1 MTWRRVLVSRLIALF
16 RKGRLEQELDEEL
29 RSHLEM
35 QVGENIRKGMSPHEA
50 RYAAL
55 RSFGGVEQVK
65 EIYREQ
71 RGLPMIETLL
81 QDIRYCLRQLRH
93 SPAFATTAVFTLALG
108 IGANTAMFSVV
119 NAVLLRPLVYPDPER
134 IVAVETFWKNLG
146 RSSPNVSAPDFHDW
160 RTQSTVFSAL
170 AYYSGGRGT
179 VVVNGAAEYANNNL
193 VTPDFFSVFG
203 LSAAAGHF
211 FTAAGQRDP
220 VAVVSYNWAETH
232 FGSVSTALGQKIK
245 LRGNIVEVIGV
256 AAPGFRYLDVD
267 IWAPA
272 GLVPE
277 NPNRTGH
284 NYWVVGRLKPGVT
297 LEAAQEQMK
306 GIGDRIERDYPE
318 NRFKNVALIP
328 LQDKLTA
335 PVRATL
341 WVLLGA
347 VSLVLLIACANV
359 ANLLLARAA
368 ARTREI
374 ALRAALGAS
383 RGRVVRQLFTE
394 SLLLAFVSSAAGVG
408 MAHLLLVRL
417 LALAPANLPRLEGV
431 RIDTAVLLFTL
442 ATSVLA
448 TLLFGLAPALQGSRP
463 ELTEALKQSGSRGTI
478 GGGKGRLRSAL
489 VIAEVA
495 LSMVLL
501 AGAGLL
507 LRSFER
513 LQQVDLGFATDHVLV
528 AQASYSG
535 NSEESLRRASE
546 FYRDL
551 LTRVRALPG
560 VTQAAGM
567 RLTPLTGS
575 FSNGSYFIAGKPEGR
590 PGEQPNCE
598 FQVVTEGFFATL
610 GTPVK
615 QGRDFTDGDNLE
627 RPLVAII
634 NESFAGAA
642 FPGEN
647 PLGHRVKCGFLKT
660 TKEWMEIIGVVG
672 DTRRFEPGRPPVPEL
687 FIPAL
692 QHPVGG
698 SSLSLVVRTSLEPT
712 ALAAPIRDIV
722 REQNPEVPVRF
733 ETMDQV
739 FARSL
744 SYPRFRA
751 LLVGAFAGLAAVLA
765 FVGIY
770 SVLTYLVG
778 QRRSEFGVRMALGA
792 KPQDLVRLVVGDGL
806 RMVAAG
812 ILAGI
817 AGAFALNRVLSNLL
831 YGLSASDPMTYFAVI
846 VLVTAVTL
854 LASGLPALRAAS
866 VDPLVALRQQ

>member
-1 MTWRRVLVSRLIALF
+1 MTWLRGLVLRLMALF
-16 RKGRLEQELDEEL
+16 RKRRLEQELDDEL

-35 QVGENIRKGMSPHEA
+35 QIEENVRRGMSPQEA
-50 RYAAL
+50 RHHAL

-81 QDIRYCLRQLRH
+81 QDLRYCLRQLRH
-93 SPAFATTAVFTLALG
+93 SPGFATTAVLTLALG
-108 IGANTAMFSVV
+108 IGANTAIFSIV
-119 NAVLLRPLVYPDPER
+119 NAVLLRPLAYPDPER

-146 RSSPNVSAPDFHDW
+146 RSSANVSAPDFHDW

-170 AYYSGGRGT
+170 AYYSGGRGS
-179 VVVNGAAEYANNNL
+179 VVVNGAAEYANSNL

-203 LSAAAGHF
+203 VSAAAGHLL
-211 FTAAGQRDP
+211 TAAEQRDP
-220 VAVVSYNWAETH
+220 VAVVSYNWAEAH
-232 FGSVSTALGQKIK
+232 FGSVSAALGQKIK

-277 NPNRTGH
+277 NTHRTGH
-284 NYWVVGRLKPGVT
+284 NYRVVGRLKPGIT
-297 LEAAQEQMK
+297 LAAAQEQMK
-306 GIGDRIERDYPE
+306 GIGERIERDYPE

-335 PVRATL
+335 AVRTTL

-359 ANLLLARAA
+359 ANLLLARAS

-383 RGRVVRQLFTE
+383 RRRVVRQLFTE
-394 SLLLAFVSSAAGVG
+394 SLVLAFISSAAGVG
-408 MAHLLLVRL
+408 LAHLLLARL
-417 LALAPANLPRLEGV
+417 LALAPANLPRLDGV
-431 RIDTAVLLFTL
+431 RIDTPVLLFTL
-442 ATSVLA
+442 AASVLA
-448 TLLFGLAPALQGSRP
+448 TLLFGLAPALQASRP
-463 ELTEALKQSGSRGTI
+463 ELTDALKQSGSRGTVS
-478 GGGKGRLRSAL
+478 GGKGRLRSTL

-507 LRSFER
+507 LRSFQR
-513 LQQVDLGFATDHVLV
+513 LHEVDLGFTTDHMLV
-528 AQASYSG
+528 ANISYFAS
-535 NSEESLRRASE
+535 SEENLRSRTE

-551 LTRVRALPG
+551 LARVRELPG

-567 RLTPLTGS
+567 GLTPLTGAS
-575 FSNGSYFIAGKPEGR
+575 SNGSYSIAGKPEGR
-590 PGEQPNCE
+590 PGEQPSTE
-598 FQVVTEGFFATL
+598 FQVITEGFFATL

-615 QGRDFTDGDNLE
+615 QGRDFTDSDNLG

-634 NESFAGAA
+634 NESFARAA

-647 PLGHRVKCGFLKT
+647 PLGHRVKCGFLYT
-660 TKEWMEIIGVVG
+660 TMEWMEIVGVVG
-672 DTRRFEPGRPPVPEL
+672 DTRRFEPGRPPLPEL

-692 QHPVGG
+692 QHPVGAG
-698 SSLSLVVRTSLEPT
+698 LSLVVRTSLEPT
-712 ALAAPIRDIV
+712 ALAAPIRDLV
-722 REQNPEVPVRF
+722 RDSNPEVPVRF

-751 LLVGAFAGLAAVLA
+751 LLVGSFAGLAAVLA

-778 QRRSEFGVRMALGA
+778 QRRGEFGVRMALGA

-812 ILAGI
+812 ILVGL
-817 AGAFALNRVLSNLL
+817 AGAYALTRVLSKLL
-831 YGLSASDPMTYFAVI
+831 YGVSPSDPMTYLAVI
-846 VLVTAVTL
+846 ALVAAATL
-854 LASGLPALRAAS
+854 LASGLPALRAAG
-866 VDPLVALRQQ
+866 VDPQVALRQE

>member
-1 MTWRRVLVSRLIALF
+1 MPCCCGRWPTRTRNASSR
-16 RKGRLEQELDEEL
+16 
-29 RSHLEM
+29 
-35 QVGENIRKGMSPHEA
+35 
-50 RYAAL
+50 
-55 RSFGGVEQVK
+55 
-65 EIYREQ
+65 
-71 RGLPMIETLL
+71 
-81 QDIRYCLRQLRH
+81 
-93 SPAFATTAVFTLALG
+93 
-108 IGANTAMFSVV
+108 
-119 NAVLLRPLVYPDPER
+119 
-134 IVAVETFWKNLG
+134 W
-146 RSSPNVSAPDFHDW
+146 
-160 RTQSTVFSAL
+160 
-170 AYYSGGRGT
+170 
-179 VVVNGAAEYANNNL
+179 
-193 VTPDFFSVFG
+193 
-203 LSAAAGHF
+203 
-211 FTAAGQRDP
+211 
-220 VAVVSYNWAETH
+220 
-232 FGSVSTALGQKIK
+232 
-245 LRGNIVEVIGV
+245 
-256 AAPGFRYLDVD
+256 
-267 IWAPA
+267 
-272 GLVPE
+272 
-277 NPNRTGH
+277 
-284 NYWVVGRLKPGVT
+284 
-297 LEAAQEQMK
+297 
-306 GIGDRIERDYPE
+306 IERDYPE

-359 ANLLLARAA
+359 ANLLRARAA
-368 ARTREI
+368 ARTHEI

-408 MAHLLLVRL
+408 MAHLLLARL

-442 ATSVLA
+442 AASVLA
-448 TLLFGLAPALQGSRP
+448 TLVFGLAPALQGYRP
-463 ELTEALKQSGSRGTI
+463 ELTDALKQGGSRGTLS
-478 GGGKGRLRSAL
+478 GGTRRLRSVL

-507 LRSFER
+507 LRSFQR
-513 LQQVDLGFATDHVLV
+513 LHEVDLGFATDQVLL
-528 AQASYSG
+528 AHPSYSA
-535 NSEESLRRASE
+535 NSEESLRSRTG

-551 LTRVRALPG
+551 LAKVRALPG

-575 FSNGSYFIAGKPEGR
+575 FSNGSYSIAGKPEGR
-590 PGEQPNCE
+590 PGEQPNTE

-615 QGRDFTDGDNLE
+615 QGRDFTGGDNLD
-627 RPLVAII
+627 RQLVAII
-634 NESFAGAA
+634 NESFARAA
-642 FPGEN
+642 FPAEN
-647 PLGHRVKCGFLKT
+647 PLGHRVKCGFLET
-660 TKEWMEIIGVVG
+660 TMEWMEIVGVVG

-692 QHPVGG
+692 QHPVG

-812 ILAGI
+812 ILVGI
-817 AGAFALNRVLSNLL
+817 AGAFPLTRVLGNLL
-831 YGLSASDPMTYFAVI
+831 YGLSASDPMT
-846 VLVTAVTL
+846 
-854 LASGLPALRAAS
+854 
-866 VDPLVALRQQ
+866 